1 MGIAF
6 VKFFYD
12 KENQIVVG
20 EDHGTNTL
28 LRVDEFELDY
38 RCEYLISVEGCY
50 DVVDGSEIEVI
61 RMLRF
66 KTNTQTYQVF
76 GVETKSN
83 FILQKERHKIVGFHG
98 KMGKMLHQI
107 GVHVLPLHND
117 HLHITI

>member
-1 MGIAF
+1 MCLDQLI
-6 VKFFYD
+6 YL
-12 KENQIVVG
+12 
-20 EDHGTNTL
+20 DHFWFL
-28 LRVDEFELDY
+28 QFELDY
-38 RCEYLISVEGCY
+38 QCEYLISVEGSY

-66 KTNTQTYQVF
+66 KTNTRTSQVF

-98 KMGKMLHQI
+98 KIGEMLHQI
-107 GVHVLPLHND
+107 GVHVLPLHHD